1 MFDWLP
7 AFLDP
12 PAARL
17 IAEIAAGSILLGLV
31 ALAVAMFKYAKV
43 MRWARTGGRIIASEP
58 GFEIRQRFDTE
69 APRNERVAKI
79 AYEFEVRG
87 RKFRSGRILDS
98 GHPPEDQTERLLR
111 QYPKGAAVIV
121 RYDPD
126 DPSQSALETDHPPKD
141 LPMGCLAATGIVLF
155 FAAIGIWLVNSGF
168 GQLAAWFPKA
178 LLPVMLPAVV
188 LGVIFTI
195 GFVVAIRRAAELHR
209 WPQTPGR
216 IVQSGT
222 RQFQIR
228 RDKARRTSR
237 GLQRMQ
243 TAYMPVVEYTYAVR
257 GQLLSNRSVWA
268 DAEVSGSQKYAQGIA
283 RKYPVGT
290 DVSVRYDPADPK
302 RSALEIGGIGHWLFL
317 AGAVVAWGAAAATSG
332 LFC

>member
-31 ALAVAMFKYAKV
+31 GLAIAMAQYAKV
-43 MRWARTGGRIIASEP
+43 LRWAKTGGRIIASEP
-58 GFEIRQRFDTE
+58 GFEIRQRFDTD

-111 QYPKGAAVIV
+111 TYPKDAAVIV
-121 RYDPD
+121 RYDPN
-126 DPSQSALETDHPPKD
+126 DPSQSALEIDHPPKD
-141 LPMGCLAATGIVLF
+141 LPMGCLAATGIVVF
-155 FAAIGIWLVNSGF
+155 FAAAGIWLVNSGF
-168 GQLAAWFPKA
+168 SQLGAWFPKA
-178 LLPVMLPAVV
+178 LLPAMLPAIV

-195 GFVVAIRRAAELHR
+195 GFVVTMRRAAELRR

-222 RQFQIR
+222 RQFQVR
-228 RDKARRTSR
+228 RDKAKRTMR
-237 GLQRMQ
+237 GLSTMQ
-243 TAYMPVVEYTYAVR
+243 TAYMPVVEYTYSVR
-257 GQLLSNRSVWA
+257 GQPLSSRSVWA
-268 DAEVSGSQKYAQGIA
+268 DTEVSGSQKYAQGIA
-283 RKYPVGT
+283 KRYPVGAN
-290 DVSVRYDPADPK
+290 VSVRYDPADPK
-302 RSALEIGGIGHWLFL
+302 RSALEAGGIGHWLFL
-317 AGAVVAWGAAAATSG
+317 AGAIVAWGAAAASSG
-332 LFC
+332 LFF